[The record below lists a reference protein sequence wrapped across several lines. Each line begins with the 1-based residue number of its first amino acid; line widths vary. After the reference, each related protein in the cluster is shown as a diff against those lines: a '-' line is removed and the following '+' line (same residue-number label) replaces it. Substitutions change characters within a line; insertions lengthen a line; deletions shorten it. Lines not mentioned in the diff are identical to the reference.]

1 MLIRRAREFYERTG
15 KLRQSPLAGY
25 AIAMATVALALLAR
39 FLLAGRLAGF
49 PFLTFIPAIL
59 LTSFFCGWRAGAL
72 AAVLGA
78 VARMYFFA
86 AVPAAGP
93 STGPVSSWFGY
104 SMYIFAVAV
113 ILMAVGS
120 MHAAFQDL
128 AASAEQRNRLNAE
141 LEKRV
146 RERTEALEA
155 ANRSLLD
162 EAASRAAAEAQIRQL
177 QKMEAVGQLTGGVAH
192 DFNNM
197 LAIIVGSLDI
207 AKRSLGTDKDKA
219 ERFIA
224 NALEGARR
232 GAQLTSRLLAFS
244 RQQPLDPRPLDA
256 NELMRDMSNLLLRS
270 IGPNIQLE
278 SVLAAGLWRT
288 FADGSQLE
296 SALINLCVNGR
307 DAMPEGGRLT
317 LETSNVA
324 LDAAYARA
332 NVDARPG
339 DYVSICV
346 TDSGSGMTPEV
357 LARAFDPFFTT
368 KKPGKGTGLG
378 LSQVYG
384 FVKQSDGHVKI
395 DSQPGRG
402 TAVRIYLPRYQGNE
416 IPAHRAVPR
425 QPQASRPNTE
435 TVLVVEDEDGVRS
448 MTVEALQG
456 LGYTVIAAAGPEQ
469 ALDLLNEGVRAN
481 LLFTDIVM
489 PDMDGRVLADRVKEK
504 HPEVKVLFTTGY
516 TRGAPLYDG
525 IADSGGAML
534 AKPFTVDQLAAKIR
548 GTCDAGTE
556 TPVAH

>member
-1 MLIRRAREFYERTG
+1 MLIHRAREFYERTD
-15 KLRQSPLAGY
+15 KLRRSPLAGY
-25 AIAMATVALALLAR
+25 AVAMATVALALLAR
-39 FLLAGRLAGF
+39 LLLAGRLAGF

-59 LTSFFCGWRAGAL
+59 VTSFFCGWRAGAL

-78 VARMYFFA
+78 LARQYFFA
-86 AVPAAGP
+86 AVPTAGP
-93 STGPVSSWFGY
+93 STGTGPLWIGY
-104 SMYIFAVAV
+104 AMYGFAVAV

-120 MHAAFQDL
+120 MHAAFRDL
-128 AASAEQRNRLNAE
+128 AATAEQRNLLNAE

-177 QKMEAVGQLTGGVAH
+177 QKMEAVGQLTGGIAH

-207 AKRSLGTDKDKA
+207 AKRSLGTDKSKA
-219 ERFIA
+219 ERFIG
-224 NALEGARR
+224 NAMEGARR

-244 RQQPLDPRPLDA
+244 RQQALDPRPLDA
-256 NELMRDMSNLLLRS
+256 NELMRDMSNLLLHS
-270 IGPNIQLE
+270 LGPNIQLE

-296 SALINLCVNGR
+296 SALVNLCVNGR
-307 DAMPEGGRLT
+307 DAMPDGGRLI

-332 NVDARPG
+332 HVDARPG
-339 DYVSICV
+339 DYVCICV
-346 TDSGSGMTPEV
+346 TDFGSGMTPDV

-368 KKPGKGTGLG
+368 KTPGKGTGLG

-402 TAVRIYLPRYQGNE
+402 TVVRIYLPRHLGNE
-416 IPAHRAVPR
+416 VAARGVAPR
-425 QPQASRPNTE
+425 EPRASRPNGE

-469 ALDLLNEGVRAN
+469 ALGLLDEGVRAD

-489 PDMDGRVLADRVKEK
+489 PGMDGRVLADRIKEK
-504 HPEVKVLFTTGY
+504 HPEVRVLFTTGY
-516 TRGAPLYDG
+516 TRGAPPYDG

-534 AKPFTVDQLAAKIR
+534 PKPFTVDQLDAKIR
-548 GTCDAGTE
+548 STLDADDE

>member
-1 MLIRRAREFYERTG
+1 
-15 KLRQSPLAGY
+15 
-25 AIAMATVALALLAR
+25 
-39 FLLAGRLAGF
+39 
-49 PFLTFIPAIL
+49 
-59 LTSFFCGWRAGAL
+59 
-72 AAVLGA
+72 
-78 VARMYFFA
+78 
-86 AVPAAGP
+86 
-93 STGPVSSWFGY
+93 
-104 SMYIFAVAV
+104 
-113 ILMAVGS
+113 
-120 MHAAFQDL
+120 
-128 AASAEQRNRLNAE
+128 
-141 LEKRV
+141 
-146 RERTEALEA
+146 
-155 ANRSLLD
+155 
-162 EAASRAAAEAQIRQL
+162 
-177 QKMEAVGQLTGGVAH
+177 MEAVGQLTGGVAH

-224 NALEGARR
+224 NAMEGARR

-270 IGPNIQLE
+270 IGPNIQVE

-416 IPAHRAVPR
+416 IPAHRAASRP
-425 QPQASRPNTE
+425 PQASRPNTE

-448 MTVEALQG
+448 MTVEALEG
-456 LGYTVIAAAGPEQ
+456 LGYTVIAAAGPEH

-489 PDMDGRVLADRVKEK
+489 PDMDGRVLADRVKKK

-534 AKPFTVDQLAAKIR
+534 PKPFTVEQLAAKIR
-548 GTCDAGTE
+548 STLDAGTE